1 MCTVRQKTKDKE
13 VIDFLMKENNYTIVK
28 QIASNGT
35 GKIYKLEK

>member
-1 MCTVRQKTKDKE
+1 MCTVRQKTEDKK

-28 QIASNGT
+28 QIASDWH